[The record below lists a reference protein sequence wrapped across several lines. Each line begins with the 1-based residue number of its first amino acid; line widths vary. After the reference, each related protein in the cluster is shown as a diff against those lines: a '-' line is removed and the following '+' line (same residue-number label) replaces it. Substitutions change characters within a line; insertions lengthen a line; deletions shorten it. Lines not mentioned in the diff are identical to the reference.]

1 MISRHTLHSSLIG
14 LALCCWGATALGA
27 PRTVAVVSATPDAA
41 AELQRGAEAAVAR
54 VGGRALPASVSED
67 AVAAFV
73 DGAPTSAP
81 NEALIAALPRMG
93 VDLLVVVRRLDRAG
107 EDASSAS
114 YHVRLASA
122 ERVVARLFGAADEDA
137 LMRLFSELVQR
148 ELSELAGDEVPVE
161 PVAAP
166 AKREPIAPRER
177 APSKAAKSTPTT
189 KRTPLS
195 KATSAPSRAKP
206 KLGLAV
212 SDAEGQIV
220 IKRVVEGSPAARAG
234 LIAKDRIVAIDALPV
249 STRADLVRAIGTQT
263 RLTVDVDRSGKLMSL
278 TIDLAASADQPA
290 PAKTSHQT
298 TSSVSPDLLEGA
310 VAFEKSEVRTTRDAS
325 GAVTAIERTTSSAD
339 LSGGGAT
346 LALKTEKVE
355 RLPAPPSAVSG
366 GAFSLSF
373 GGAFGSDLTML
384 MGTVGGRWHVFGGTL
399 PGPDGGGMAGI
410 DFATDFSI
418 GASHM
423 SFETDFFTT
432 ETTSFVTRSVA
443 ELSFAFGGFSAMNS
457 GDLKQAGVALRLGGF
472 AGVTTSLATSDEAE
486 LDVSPTY
493 GPVLA
498 LEFPSYNAGTTE
510 YSSTSASLIII
521 PIEPVTVLFGLAFE
535 G

>member
-1 MISRHTLHSSLIG
+1 MIPRHTVLSSLIG
-14 LALCCWGATALGA
+14 LALSSIGTSALAG

-41 AELQRGAEAAVAR
+41 AGLQRGAEAAVAR
-54 VGGRALPASVSED
+54 GGGRVLPASVSED

-73 DGAPTSAP
+73 EGAPASAP

-107 EDASSAS
+107 GDASSAS

-137 LMRLFSELVQR
+137 LVRLFSELVQR
-148 ELSELAGDEVPVE
+148 ELSELGGDEAPVE
-161 PVAAP
+161 PIAA
-166 AKREPIAPRER
+166 ARRKPIAPRKV
-177 APSKAAKSTPTT
+177 ATSNAAKATPTT
-189 KRTPLS
+189 NRTPAS
-195 KATSAPSRAKP
+195 KPTGESARAKP

-212 SDAEGQIV
+212 SDANGQIV

-234 LIAKDRIVAIDALPV
+234 LIAKDRIVAIDALSV

-263 RLTVDVDRSGKLMSL
+263 RLTVDVDRSGKLLSL
-278 TIDLAASADQPA
+278 TVDLSADEPTRASA
-290 PAKTSHQT
+290 SHQT
-298 TSSVSPDLLEGA
+298 TSSVSPDLLEGE
-310 VAFEKSEVRTTRDAS
+310 VAFEKSEVRATHDAN
-325 GAVTAIERTTSSAD
+325 GAVTTIERTTSSAD

-346 LALKTEKVE
+346 LSVKTEKVE

-423 SFETDFFTT
+423 SFETDFFTS

-472 AGVTTSLATSDEAE
+472 AGVTTSLATSNEAE

-498 LEFPSYNAGTTE
+498 LELPSYNAGTTE